1 MNIKDLFNKK
11 KNVNDNT
18 VKIKYSR
25 LDCIG
30 KTREIPIVQKETLD
44 NLQVQIEQLKTSNQQ
59 LQNNVNSLQNN
70 LSSVNDKI
78 SKLGGPIRIRR
89 EIFNSSQVITYTVT
103 QVDIGNN
110 TVLVKFNNLNFTG
123 FGFFYRLKP
132 NTNYLMD
139 IYLDKF
145 QINKGES
152 YKYIQKFIQRR
163 KYTTDSTG
171 ELHAGISNYDRELC
185 FFISTEKYIDL
196 VTTFPVNEVHL
207 ECLLYEEV
215 VI

>member
-70 LSSVNDKI
+70 LSNVTDKI
-78 SKLGGPIRIRR
+78 SKLGTPIRIRR
-89 EIFNSSQVITYTVT
+89 AIKTSGSNLTYKFT

-110 TVLVKFNNLNFTG
+110 TVLMKLNNVNLTG
-123 FGFFYRLKP
+123 AGFFYGLKP

-139 IYLDKF
+139 IYLNKF
-145 QINKGES
+145 QINKGDS
-152 YKYIQKFIQRR
+152 YKNIQKFLRR
-163 KYTTDSTG
+163 IKYTTDSRG
-171 ELHAGISNYDRELC
+171 ELASGEVADSELNY
-185 FFISTEKYIDL
+185 FISTEKYVNL
-196 VTTFPVNEVHL
+196 PTTFDINEIHVDY
-207 ECLLYEEV
+207 LLFEEV
-215 VI
+215 TI

>member
-1 MNIKDLFNKK
+1 MKIFKRKK
-11 KNVNDNT
+11 ANNQDFVN
-18 VKIKYSR
+18 IKYSK
-25 LDCIG
+25 LDHIG
-30 KTREIPIVQKETLD
+30 KVQKVPIIQKETID
-44 NLQVQIEQLKTSNQQ
+44 NLQTQIEQLKTSNQQ
-59 LQNNVNSLQNN
+59 LQNSVNSLQNN

-78 SKLGGPIRIRR
+78 SKLGGAIRIRR

-110 TVLVKFNNLNFTG
+110 TVLVRFNNLNFTG

-152 YKYIQKFIQRR
+152 YKYIQKFIQRK

-171 ELHAGISNYDRELC
+171 EFHAGVSNYDRELC

-196 VTTFPVNEVHL
+196 VTTFPVNEVHV
-207 ECLLYEEV
+207 ECLLFEEV
-215 VI
+215 TI

>member
-1 MNIKDLFNKK
+1 MKIFKRKK
-11 KNVNDNT
+11 TNNQDFVN
-18 VKIKYSR
+18 IKYSK
-25 LDCIG
+25 LDHIG
-30 KTREIPIVQKETLD
+30 KVQRVPIIQKEIID
-44 NLQVQIEQLKTSNQQ
+44 NLQVQIEQLKTNNEQ
-59 LQNNVNSLQNN
+59 LQNSVNSLQNN

-78 SKLGGPIRIRR
+78 SKLGGAIRIRR
-89 EIFNSSQVITYTVT
+89 EIFNSSQVITYTAT

-152 YKYIQKFIQRR
+152 YKYIQKFIQRK

-171 ELHAGISNYDRELC
+171 EFHVGVSNYDRELC

-196 VTTFPVNEVHL
+196 VTTFPVNEVHV
-207 ECLLYEEV
+207 ECLLFEEV
-215 VI
+215 TI